1 MCMILRTIALA
12 VFAVGLY
19 ANVPQSFSLVIPGGK
34 PASTARLLASDS
46 SGNLFIIYSSPGAVS
61 ANNIHI
67 VKTDAAGNPLSS
79 LDFGGSAVDTP
90 FAAATDPQGNL
101 IIVGWT
107 SRISHWFRLS

>member
-1 MCMILRTIALA
+1 MLFFMSDL
-12 VFAVGLY
+12 
-19 ANVPQSFSLVIPGGK
+19 PGGK
-34 PASTARLLASDS
+34 PASTARLLATDS
-46 SGNLFIIYSSPGAVS
+46 SGNLFIIYSSPGAGS

-67 VKTDAAGNPLSS
+67 VKTDAAGNPQSS

-107 SRISHWFRLS
+107 SSPDFPLVSPVLNMRQQRSSTM